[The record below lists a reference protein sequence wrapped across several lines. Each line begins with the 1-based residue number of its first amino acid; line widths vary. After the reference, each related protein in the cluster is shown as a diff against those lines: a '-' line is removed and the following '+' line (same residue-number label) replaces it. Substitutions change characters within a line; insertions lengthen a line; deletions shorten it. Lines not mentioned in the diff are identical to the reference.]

1 MKKNIFAY
9 FAPLA
14 NFRNKKKIR
23 AIRLIRVQKNQFVFN
38 TKSLHQY
45 FKQHP
50 HYISNFLKDICL
62 VWWWRIRRQPLVV
75 ITSESG
81 GLGDYLWFRSYY
93 NAIREHYSPKQCRI
107 VVVGMRQWEPLA
119 LGLDN
124 DKQSN
129 HFDIYRSFESPDHY
143 LKIESLFFR
152 LFKANV
158 YLNFRARH
166 LKYLVKA
173 KECYFGLGF
182 RDSKQYY
189 ELANNSVINQCFPLP
204 DKFKHVPPLLP
215 IADKKRDEALNKPF
229 VVVVEGG
236 NTQGKLSK
244 EQIQTIIKAVIS
256 QGYNIFFNGDYK
268 KLSTNLT
275 LDIKHQTSDII
286 DGYTYPL
293 KEYPTVVSKCQYVVT
308 VNTFVYHLAIQLEK
322 PCVVLSANEYESIK
336 LDAPK
341 QIILFNNELQQAY
354 KTHTLDDYT
363 PIPSVSLQDIDCERI
378 VNAISE
384 IAKKN

>member
-1 MKKNIFAY
+1 MPNISA
-9 FAPLA
+9 
-14 NFRNKKKIR
+14 
-23 AIRLIRVQKNQFVFN
+23 
-38 TKSLHQY
+38 LHQY
-45 FKQHP
+45 IKQHP
-50 HYISNFLKDICL
+50 HYIGNFLKDICH
-62 VWWWRIRRQPLVV
+62 VWWWCLCRQPIVV
-75 ITSESG
+75 ITTESG
-81 GLGDYLWFRSYY
+81 GLGDYLWFRSYFD
-93 NAIREHYSPKQCRI
+93 AIREHFAPRKCRI
-107 VVVGMRQWEPLA
+107 IVVGMRQWEPLA

-124 DKQSN
+124 DKRSN

-189 ELANNSVINQCFPLP
+189 ELANNSVINQWFPLP

-236 NTQGKLSK
+236 NTQGKLS
-244 EQIQTIIKAVIS
+244 EQQTETIVENLLAKD
-256 QGYNIFFNGDYK
+256 YNIFFNGDYK
-268 KLSTNLT
+268 KLLSNHTPYIL
-275 LDIKHQTSDII
+275 KHSSNII

-293 KEYPTVVSKCQYVVT
+293 CEYPSVVDRCQCVIT
-308 VNTFVYHLAIQLEK
+308 VNTFTYHLAIQLEK
-322 PCVVLSANEYESIK
+322 PCIVLSANEYESIK
-336 LDAPK
+336 MDAPN
-341 QIILFNNELQQAY
+341 QAILFNDELQLAY
-354 KTHTLDDYT
+354 DNHTLQSYH
-363 PIPSVSLQDIDCERI
+363 PIPAVGLRDISCERI
-378 VNAISE
+378 SNAIQE
-384 IAKKN
+384 IVPKI